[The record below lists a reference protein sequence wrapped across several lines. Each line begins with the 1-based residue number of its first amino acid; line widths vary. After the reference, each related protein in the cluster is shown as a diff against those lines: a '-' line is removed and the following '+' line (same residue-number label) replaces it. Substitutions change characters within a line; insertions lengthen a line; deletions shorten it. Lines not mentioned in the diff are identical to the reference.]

1 LWVASSIPPGSLSL
15 VKYPV
20 YKITNNNKEMVKN
33 KNDETGYCVKKRKI
47 KTTKKQKVIEHFGKI
62 QFILK

>member
-1 LWVASSIPPGSLSL
+1 

-33 KNDETGYCVKKRKI
+33 KNDETGYCVKKKKNKNNKK
-47 KTTKKQKVIEHFGKI
+47 KTESN
-62 QFILK
+62 